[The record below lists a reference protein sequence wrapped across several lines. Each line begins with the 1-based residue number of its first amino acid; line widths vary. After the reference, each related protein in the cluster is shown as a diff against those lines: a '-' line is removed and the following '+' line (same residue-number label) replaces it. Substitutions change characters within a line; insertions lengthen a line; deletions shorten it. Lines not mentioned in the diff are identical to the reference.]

1 VVYGTIAAAVAMAT
15 PIVRSAPAVDTLPL
29 VLQWYIR
36 PFADFTTFTAF
47 PWMGFAFA
55 GAGCGV
61 LLAQL
66 TDGRS
71 ERCLHA
77 AFAAVGLVLV
87 GVGFYTS
94 YLPSIYRQSSFWS
107 SSPTWFAI
115 RAGII
120 MTTVSAIYAAERLLG
135 ARGWA
140 CRPLERLGRNSLFIY
155 WIHIDLVYGYVSWGW
170 RARLPLGGTVAAA
183 VVFSGLMYGAAVA
196 KERFSVGAGTGRPRR
211 RAARTPPHVDGAMV
225 T

>member
-1 VVYGTIAAAVAMAT
+1 
-15 PIVRSAPAVDTLPL
+15 
-29 VLQWYIR
+29 
-36 PFADFTTFTAF
+36 
-47 PWMGFAFA
+47 
-55 GAGCGV
+55 GCGV

-66 TDGRS
+66 ADGRS
-71 ERCLHA
+71 ERRLHA

-94 YLPSIYRQSSFWS
+94 YLPSLYRQSSFWS

-120 MTTVSAIYAAERLLG
+120 MTAVSGIYAAERLVG
-135 ARGWA
+135 ALGWA
-140 CRPLERLGRNSLFIY
+140 CRPLERLGRHSLFIY

-170 RARLPLGGTVAAA
+170 RARLPLGGTVAAS
-183 VVFSGLMYGAAVA
+183 VVFSVLMYGAAVA
-196 KERFSVGAGTGRPRR
+196 KERFFEGADPGRR
-211 RAARTPPHVDGAMV
+211 RAAAQGAPHVDGAMV